1 MPLKVLLEIIDRPG
15 PVIDSSARYL
25 PVERLGYLFDSK
37 KIQELFDHLFIA
49 VAEHSFDDGI
59 VAQ

>member
-1 MPLKVLLEIIDRPG
+1 MPLKVLSEIIDRPG

-25 PVERLGYLFDSK
+25 PVERFGYLFNSK
-37 KIQELFDHLFIA
+37 NIKEPFDHLFIA

-59 VAQ
+59 VTK

>member
-1 MPLKVLLEIIDRPG
+1 MSLKVLSEIIDRPG

-25 PVERLGYLFDSK
+25 PVECFGYLFDSK
-37 KIQELFDHLFIA
+37 NIKELLDCLFIT

-59 VAQ
+59 VAK